1 MQVTELQVQR
11 SLQALTGPGS
21 HEDPGVDAD
30 APSARPRADG
40 PDDPGTS
47 TCPEG
52 LVEHLSGTPA
62 IRDDRLAAARRR
74 LESGEQPSDEDVAQR
89 MVGRLVCDR
98 LR

>member
-11 SLQALTGPGS
+11 SLHALTSPDPSPAGDTPDPGPDGTGPGD
-21 HEDPGVDAD
+21 EPV
-30 APSARPRADG
+30 
-40 PDDPGTS
+40 

-52 LVEHLSGTPA
+52 LVEALAGTPA
-62 IRDDRLAAARRR
+62 IRDDRLAELRRR
-74 LESGEQPSDEDVAQR
+74 LETGEQPSAEDLAQR